1 MPLPV
6 KRGTGGLSYHA
17 RIAVAAALMLLTG
30 CDQLFQDKAARSLD
44 TAQQKYNDGDY
55 AGAVQYYEDALDGT
69 AKTAEIHYKLAL
81 LFDDKLKNPLAAMYH
96 FQRYLDLKP
105 AGSNAKEA
113 KSFIKEDEMK
123 LITSFSQG
131 ALMSQ
136 QDAARL
142 KNDNLSLRKQV
153 AELRAMK
160 NLPPLPG
167 TPAVPPPVAGA
178 PQTPAPGS
186 RMYEVQPGDTLASI
200 SRKFYKSPARYKDIQ
215 DANYNT
221 LKGTAKLKPGMS
233 LIIPK

>member
-1 MPLPV
+1 MPSPV
-6 KRGTGGLSYHA
+6 KRGTGGLSHHA

-30 CDQLFQDKAARSLD
+30 CDQLFQNKAARALD
-44 TAQQKYNDGDY
+44 VADQKYADGDY

-96 FQRYLDLKP
+96 FQRYIELKP
-105 AGSNAKEA
+105 AGPNVKEA

-123 LITSFSQG
+123 LITSFSPG

-142 KNDNLSLRKQV
+142 KNDNLALRKQV

-160 NLPPLPG
+160 NLPVNTGSSAAPAPG
-167 TPAVPPPVAGA
+167 GA
-178 PQTPAPGS
+178 PQTPPPGA

-200 SRKFYKSPARYKDIQ
+200 SRKFYKTPVRYKDIQ

-221 LKGTAKLKPGMS
+221 LKGTAKLKPGMT